1 MRRKDHI
8 RYLGVMIDDSVS
20 WKYHIAFI
28 SSKTSRNIGIFA
40 KVRHF
45 VSLQQLK
52 QLYYN
57 LIYPYLSCAITT
69 RGSTYKSHL
78 KVLQTKQNHIVRLM
92 SFAKTYGE
100 LTESAQPLI
109 NLLEILNIEN
119 VFKLHALKFAHHW
132 HTKALPNIFDTCLQY
147 SKDVHCHNTRHA
159 AKENFHRTRVRAN
172 TGKQTISYNA
182 TVIWEKLPPELKQL
196 KRFSF
201 IKEVKNIYSQHKTLL
216 KDPK

>member
-119 VFKLHALKFAHHW
+119 VFKLHDSKFAHHW

-147 SKDVHCHNTRHA
+147 SKDVHR
-159 AKENFHRTRVRAN
+159 
-172 TGKQTISYNA
+172 Q
-182 TVIWEKLPPELKQL
+182 
-196 KRFSF
+196 
-201 IKEVKNIYSQHKTLL
+201 QHKTCRKRKL
-216 KDPK
+216 P